1 MESLVI
7 ANRLPDEAARLK
19 IGQRLAIPSGSDRG
33 VRPPAHRLEPRPVRA
48 APASPRPP
56 LGLALAVPDFV
67 GTAPPFAWPVEGT
80 VTSLFGRRRS
90 GWHRGI
96 DVKAERGTIIF
107 AAAEG
112 TVVVSGMEP
121 RYGRVVKIEHDDGF
135 LTVYAHNEENLVE
148 SACGWA
154 RATRSRLWGA
164 PAAPRRITCTS
175 RSAATGPCTT
185 RSTCCPVHE
194 AWGKWRRAVRRPR
207 SECRATRTMSSP
219 MSRSM
224 TLVDAED
231 VDQREETRDTSR
243 DEPRRILPGDRRHP
257 AADGR
262 GGDGLGHRVQAGD
275 EAAKQRM
282 VEANLRLVVQIARRY
297 RNRGLALPDLIEEGN
312 IGLLRAVEKFD
323 PDRGARF
330 STYATWWIRQGVTRA
345 LANQARTI
353 RLPVHVEMLLGR
365 YAREHKRLTQELERT
380 PNAGELAK
388 ALGTTEDQVAELE
401 ELRLQPLS
409 LDRPLATPE
418 LPRLSD
424 IIPDT
429 SADPATTLTRLFR
442 ARADL
447 VAVFDDLAPN
457 ERTVLRHRFG
467 LEGDEPETLEAI
479 GQRMGYSRERIRQIE
494 TAGLRKLRALLG
506 ARGIDAS
513 DLL

>member
-1 MESLVI
+1 MSDSDADDVI
-7 ANRLPDEAARLK
+7 RDE
-19 IGQRLAIPSGSDRG
+19 
-33 VRPPAHRLEPRPVRA
+33 
-48 APASPRPP
+48 P
-56 LGLALAVPDFV
+56 LDA
-67 GTAPPFAWPVEGT
+67 
-80 VTSLFGRRRS
+80 
-90 GWHRGI
+90 
-96 DVKAERGTIIF
+96 
-107 AAAEG
+107 
-112 TVVVSGMEP
+112 
-121 RYGRVVKIEHDDGF
+121 
-135 LTVYAHNEENLVE
+135 
-148 SACGWA
+148 
-154 RATRSRLWGA
+154 
-164 PAAPRRITCTS
+164 
-175 RSAATGPCTT
+175 
-185 RSTCCPVHE
+185 
-194 AWGKWRRAVRRPR
+194 
-207 SECRATRTMSSP
+207 
-219 MSRSM
+219 
-224 TLVDAED
+224 LVDAED

-243 DEPRRILPGDRRHP
+243 TNLAVYFQEIAGIPLLT
-257 AADGR
+257 AAEETTLGR
-262 GGDGLGHRVQAGD
+262 RVQAGD

-330 STYATWWIRQGVTRA
+330 STYATWWIRQAVTRA

-365 YAREHKRLTQELERT
+365 YAREHKRLTQELGRT
-380 PNAGELAK
+380 PNAEELAK
-388 ALGTTEDQVAELE
+388 ALGTSEEQVAELE
-401 ELRLQPLS
+401 EFRLQPLS
-409 LDRPLATPE
+409 LDRPATPE

-424 IIPDT
+424 IIPDA

-467 LEGDEPETLEAI
+467 LEGNEPETLEAI

-494 TAGLRKLRALLG
+494 TAGLRKLRALLS

>member
-1 MESLVI
+1 VSVSDADDVI
-7 ANRLPDEAARLK
+7 RDE
-19 IGQRLAIPSGSDRG
+19 
-33 VRPPAHRLEPRPVRA
+33 
-48 APASPRPP
+48 P
-56 LGLALAVPDFV
+56 LDA
-67 GTAPPFAWPVEGT
+67 
-80 VTSLFGRRRS
+80 
-90 GWHRGI
+90 
-96 DVKAERGTIIF
+96 
-107 AAAEG
+107 
-112 TVVVSGMEP
+112 
-121 RYGRVVKIEHDDGF
+121 
-135 LTVYAHNEENLVE
+135 
-148 SACGWA
+148 
-154 RATRSRLWGA
+154 
-164 PAAPRRITCTS
+164 
-175 RSAATGPCTT
+175 
-185 RSTCCPVHE
+185 
-194 AWGKWRRAVRRPR
+194 
-207 SECRATRTMSSP
+207 
-219 MSRSM
+219 
-224 TLVDAED
+224 LVDAED

-243 DEPRRILPGDRRHP
+243 TNLAVYFQEIAGIPLLT
-257 AADGR
+257 AAEETALGR
-262 GGDGLGHRVQAGD
+262 RVQAGD

-330 STYATWWIRQGVTRA
+330 STYATWWIRQAVTRA

-365 YAREHKRLTQELERT
+365 YAREHKRLTQELGRT
-380 PNAGELAK
+380 PNAEELAK
-388 ALGTTEDQVAELE
+388 ALGTSEEQVAELE

-409 LDRPLATPE
+409 LDRPATPE

-424 IIPDT
+424 IIPDA

-467 LEGDEPETLEAI
+467 LEGNEPETLEAI

-494 TAGLRKLRALLG
+494 AAGLRKLRALLS